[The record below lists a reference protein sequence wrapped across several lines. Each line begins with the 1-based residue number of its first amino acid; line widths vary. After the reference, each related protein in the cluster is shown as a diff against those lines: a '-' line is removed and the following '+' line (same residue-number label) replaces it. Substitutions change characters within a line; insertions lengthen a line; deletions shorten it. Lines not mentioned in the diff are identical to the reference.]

1 MSTKYCIMLL
11 IRNLFFVDNIYIK
24 NIYLYVINIWK
35 MKIKKQELSA
45 ETNKKIL
52 KLIKT
57 S

>member
-35 MKIKKQELSA
+35 MKIKKQELA

-52 KLIKT
+52 KLIK
-57 S
+57 SS